1 MQTKTIEK
9 LCAAS
14 TTRRQPLA
22 HADAWPVALEADSW
36 FFTPELISLHGTPEY
51 AALDLQAR
59 QRLSFFEAVNFFS
72 LNLHGERF
80 LVEGLAARLYQP
92 DNEVISRYLHHFLE
106 EENNHMTWFGGF
118 CLRYA
123 GKVYAD
129 KKLTIEREYEAGEQ
143 DLLFFARAVVFE
155 EIGDAFN
162 RRMARDERLHP
173 LAREI
178 NRRHHAEEKRHLAF
192 GRQLV
197 AELHDRYVDE
207 WSPAARERIAD
218 ELAAFLRATW
228 AEYTNAE
235 VYADAGLDD
244 PFALRRRA
252 FDAPEA
258 RARRADVESGCVRF
272 LNSLEVLR

>member
-1 MQTKTIEK
+1 MQTSTLQK
-9 LCAAS
+9 LCDAS
-14 TTRRQPLA
+14 TTRRQPMA
-22 HADAWPVALEADSW
+22 PVHEWPLALEPESW
-36 FFTPELISLHGTPEY
+36 FFSPELISLHGTPEFE
-51 AALDLQAR
+51 ALDLRAQ

-92 DNEVISRYLHHFLE
+92 GNEVISRYLHHFLE

-118 CLRYA
+118 CQRYA
-123 GKVYAD
+123 GKVYVD
-129 KKLTIEREYEAGEQ
+129 KKLKIEREYETGEE

-197 AELHDRYVDE
+197 AELHARYTDE
-207 WSPAARERIAD
+207 WSPAAHERIAD
-218 ELAAFLRATW
+218 DLAAFLRATW
-228 AEYTNAE
+228 AEYANVA
-235 VYADAGLDD
+235 VYDDAGLDD

-252 FDAPEA
+252 FDSSAA
-258 RARRADVESGCVRF
+258 RARRAGIESGCVRF
-272 LNSLEVLR
+272 LNDLRILR